1 MRWTNEHKHNTST
14 ALKMAVTKVIKTMTG
29 HCLDCNKMYYYAF
42 LPPASVVE
50 VIESELSFVLPSV
63 CQHSHSRTV

>member
-42 LPPASVVE
+42 FVYFQ
-50 VIESELSFVLPSV
+50 SEKVMRKKGFAERRQSIGPSLDPL
-63 CQHSHSRTV
+63 